1 LKTGVVL
8 NLIAEGYV
16 RRRDF
21 IKVVIGSATVWPL
34 PARAQ
39 EPGKPVIGFLNAAS
53 ARGYERQLAAFLK
66 GLAEMGFVDGQNVT
80 IEYRWADGQHDRL
93 PTMAAE
99 LVRRQV
105 TVIAATTTPAALAAR
120 LATTTIPIVFEGGN
134 DPIRVGLVARL
145 DRPGGNITGVTQLNV
160 QVGSKRLEL
169 LHEAIG
175 KATVIAYLVNPNDN
189 IEIADMQEAARNLGV
204 ELRVVNATT
213 EREFDAA
220 FANVVQMRA
229 GGLVIGSS
237 SFFVARLK
245 ELAALAVRHGVPA
258 IFEDREFA
266 AAGGLMSYGGSIT
279 EGYRMTGVYVGRIL
293 KGERASELPVQQG
306 TKVELRI
313 NLNAARALGLNIP
326 NSLIGRA
333 DEVIE

>member
-1 LKTGVVL
+1 M
-8 NLIAEGYV
+8 

-21 IKVVIGSATVWPL
+21 IKVIAGSATWPIS
-34 PARAQ
+34 ARAQ
-39 EPGKPVIGFLNAAS
+39 ETAKPVIGFLNAAS
-53 ARGYERQLAAFLK
+53 VRGYERQVAAFLK

-80 IEYRWADGQHDRL
+80 VEYRWADGQHDRL

-105 TVIAATTTPAALAAR
+105 AVIAATTTPAALAAR

-145 DRPGGNITGVTQLNV
+145 DRPGGNITGVTQLNT
-160 QVGSKRLEL
+160 QVGSKRLQL
-169 LHEAIG
+169 LHEVVG
-175 KATVIAYLVNPNDN
+175 KAAVIAYLVNPNEPN
-189 IEIADMQEAARNLGV
+189 PEIADMQEAARNLGV
-204 ELRVVNATT
+204 ELRILNARS
-213 EREFDAA
+213 EPEFDAA
-220 FANVVQMRA
+220 FASAVQMRA

-237 SFFVARLK
+237 SFFVSHLEK
-245 ELAALAVRHGVPA
+245 LAALAVHHAVPA
-258 IFEDREFA
+258 VFEDREFTV
-266 AAGGLMSYGGSIT
+266 AGGLMSYGGSIT

-293 KGERASELPVQQG
+293 KGEKASELPVQQG

-313 NLNAARALGLNIP
+313 NLKAARALGLHIP
-326 NSLIGRA
+326 DTLVGRA